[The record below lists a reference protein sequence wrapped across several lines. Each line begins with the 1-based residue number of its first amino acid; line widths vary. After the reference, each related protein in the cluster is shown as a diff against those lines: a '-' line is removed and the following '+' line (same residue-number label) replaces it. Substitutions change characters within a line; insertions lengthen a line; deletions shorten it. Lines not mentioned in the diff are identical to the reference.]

1 MPESKAYPERYDAI
15 VVGTGFS
22 ASFFL
27 LGLLGQRKRTLRV
40 LVLEAGPRVKHS
52 ELLKARRFVHTEC
65 HQYFQNATPGKPWV
79 FSRALGGGSNCW
91 FGSTPRM
98 LPEDFQLRSRY
109 GVGEDWP
116 LTYDELEPYYCEVE
130 RIMDISGPAEPM
142 PYPMSRP
149 YPQPPHQFSEPD
161 RLLKAAYPDSFFAM
175 PTARARVGH
184 SRGVCCNNGVCHLC
198 PVDAKF
204 TIENGLTD
212 LFSNPS
218 VELICEAEVT
228 RLETRANTV
237 SHVVFR
243 RQGVEHKV
251 TGDLVALGANGIFN
265 PFILMRS
272 GLNHSQLGKG
282 LCEQVGVTVMV
293 TMAGVKNF
301 QGSTVT
307 SGLGFNGLSGEHRR
321 QRGGFL
327 LHTVN
332 RARNV
337 SLEPGRALSQLELVI
352 VIEDLRR
359 PENAVTIDPS
369 DPSRP
374 RTSHQTHSDYA
385 QRTVNALP
393 SLLSDVLRPLPVERL
408 AITEMRRAES
418 HIHGTTVMHADP
430 LHGIVDKHGIHHRF
444 RNLVVLGSGNFPTAS
459 PANPTL
465 TISAM
470 ALYAGRHLMS

>member
-1 MPESKAYPERYDAI
+1 M
-15 VVGTGFS
+15 
-22 ASFFL
+22 
-27 LGLLGQRKRTLRV
+27 KR
-40 LVLEAGPRVKHS
+40 A

-65 HQYFQNATPGKPWV
+65 ARYFRNATPDKPWV

-161 RLLKAAYPDSFFAM
+161 RILKAAYPESFFAM
-175 PTARARVGH
+175 PTARARVGNT
-184 SRGVCCNNGVCHLC
+184 RGICCNNGVCHLC

-204 TIENGLTD
+204 TIENGLPE
-212 LFSNPS
+212 LFENPS
-218 VELICEAEVT
+218 VELVCDAEVT
-228 RLETRANTV
+228 RLETGADTV

-243 RQGVEHKV
+243 HQGGEHTV
-251 TGDLVALGANGIFN
+251 ACDLVALGANGIFN
-265 PFILMRS
+265 PSILLRS
-272 GLNHSQLGKG
+272 GMDHPQLGKG
-282 LCEQVGVTVMV
+282 LCQQVGVTVMV
-293 TMAGVKNF
+293 TLAGVKNF
-301 QGSTVT
+301 QGSTIT
-307 SGLGFNGLSGEHRR
+307 SGLGFNGLGGDHRR
-321 QRGGFL
+321 HRAGFL
-327 LHTVN
+327 FHTVN
-332 RARNV
+332 RASNIG
-337 SLEPGRALSQLELVI
+337 LEPGRALAQLELI
-352 VIEDLRR
+352 FVIEDLRQ
-359 PENAVTIDPS
+359 PENTVIIDPS

-374 RTSHQTHSDYA
+374 RTSHRNHSNYA
-385 QRTVNALP
+385 QRTVDALP
-393 SLLSDVLRPLPVERL
+393 SLLPDLLRPLPVERI
-408 AITEMRRAES
+408 AITEMRRSES

-430 LHGIVDKHGIHHRF
+430 QQGIVDKHSIHHRF
-444 RNLVVLGSGNFPTAS
+444 RNLVVLGGGNFPTAS

-465 TISAM
+465 TISAL